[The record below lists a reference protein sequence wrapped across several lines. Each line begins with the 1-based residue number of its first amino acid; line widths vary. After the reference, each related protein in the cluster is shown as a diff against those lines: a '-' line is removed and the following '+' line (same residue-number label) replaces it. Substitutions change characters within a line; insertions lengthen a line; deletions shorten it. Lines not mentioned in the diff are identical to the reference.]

1 MRDKR
6 YQSTEKG
13 LDDLADLMLGR
24 INSCV
29 DDRAKKNVK
38 IKSATVTKVN
48 EDGTVNVSLPDDE
61 GNGFSRIQ
69 NQSVY
74 ELDVGDSVEIML
86 KEGSFSNC
94 WVIAKHG
101 GGSKRVNLVNS
112 GSISVTGGG
121 SGSGGSSGGGTTGGG
136 DMLKSAYAPNSN
148 DTVEKA
154 FKDEDG
160 NNIVNTYMKKSGII
174 NDTNL
179 DTVLGSGNY
188 FIGTG
193 NTNVPDGCDGC
204 MLFVGGAST
213 SAFQCIFKYSDST
226 ILYRAYQAIG
236 GWNAWKVITS
246 TALSTTP
253 VNPTP

>member
-121 SGSGGSSGGGTTGGG
+121 SSSGGASGGGTTGGG

-236 GWNAWKVITS
+236 GWNAWKVITA

>member
-112 GSISVTGGG
+112 GSISVTGGV
-121 SGSGGSSGGGTTGGG
+121 SSSGGSSGGGTIGGG

-236 GWNAWKVITS
+236 GWNAWKVITA

>member
-121 SGSGGSSGGGTTGGG
+121 SSSGGSSGGGTTGGG

-236 GWNAWKVITS
+236 GWNAWKVITA
-246 TALSTTP
+246 TALSTIP

>member
-86 KEGSFSNC
+86 KEGSFRNC

-101 GGSKRVNLVNS
+101 CGSKRVNLVNS

-121 SGSGGSSGGGTTGGG
+121 SSSGGSSGGGTTGGG

-236 GWNAWKVITS
+236 GWNAWKVITA

>member
-121 SGSGGSSGGGTTGGG
+121 SSSGGSSGGGTIGGG

-236 GWNAWKVITS
+236 GWNAWKVITA

>member
-1 MRDKR
+1 
-6 YQSTEKG
+6 
-13 LDDLADLMLGR
+13 MLGR

-94 WVIAKHG
+94 WVIAKPG

-121 SGSGGSSGGGTTGGG
+121 SSSGGSSGGGTIGGG

-236 GWNAWKVITS
+236 GWNAWKVITA

>member
-1 MRDKR
+1 M
-6 YQSTEKG
+6 
-13 LDDLADLMLGR
+13 ADLMLGR

-48 EDGTVNVSLPDDE
+48 EDGTVNVSLPDDD

-74 ELDVGDSVEIML
+74 ELDVGDSVEIIL

-121 SGSGGSSGGGTTGGG
+121 SSSGGSSGGGTTGGG

-160 NNIVNTYMKKSGII
+160 NNIINTYMKKSGII

-226 ILYRAYQAIG
+226 ILYRAYQEIG
-236 GWNAWKVITS
+236 GWNAWKVITA

>member
-121 SGSGGSSGGGTTGGG
+121 SSSGGSSGGGTTGGG

-193 NTNVPDGCDGC
+193 NINVPDGCDGC

-236 GWNAWKVITS
+236 GWNAWKVITA

>member
-121 SGSGGSSGGGTTGGG
+121 SSSGGSSGGGIIGGG

-236 GWNAWKVITS
+236 GWNAWKVITA

>member
-121 SGSGGSSGGGTTGGG
+121 SSSGESSGGGTTGGG

-236 GWNAWKVITS
+236 GWNAWKVITA

>member
-121 SGSGGSSGGGTTGGG
+121 SSSGGASGGGTTGGG

-236 GWNAWKVITS
+236 GWNAWKVITA
-246 TALSTTP
+246 TALPITP

>member
-6 YQSTEKG
+6 FQSTEKG

-48 EDGTVNVSLPDDE
+48 EDGTVNVSLPDDG

-74 ELDVGDSVEIML
+74 ELSVGDSVEIML

-112 GSISVTGGG
+112 GSISVTNTGGTSGGG
-121 SGSGGSSGGGTTGGG
+121 SGSVTVGG
-136 DMLKSAYAPNSN
+136 DMLKINYAPNSN

-154 FKDEDG
+154 FKDEEG

-174 NDTNL
+174 NGTNL

-193 NTNVPDGCDGC
+193 NTNVPDGCEGC

-226 ILYRAYQAIG
+226 ILYRAYQEIG
-236 GWNAWKVITS
+236 DWNAWKVITA
-246 TALSTTP
+246 TALPAT
-253 VNPTP
+253 PTPTP

>member
-6 YQSTEKG
+6 FQSTEKG
-13 LDDLADLMLGR
+13 LNDLADLMLGR

-48 EDGTVNVSLPDDE
+48 EDGTVNVSLPDDD

-121 SGSGGSSGGGTTGGG
+121 SSSSGSSGGGTTGGG

-160 NNIVNTYMKKSGII
+160 NNIVNTYMKKSGVI

-236 GWNAWKVITS
+236 GWNAWKVITA

>member
-48 EDGTVNVSLPDDE
+48 EDGTVNVSLPDDD

-74 ELDVGDSVEIML
+74 ELDVGDSVEIIL

-121 SGSGGSSGGGTTGGG
+121 SSSGGSSGGGTTGGG

-160 NNIVNTYMKKSGII
+160 NNIINTYMKKSGII

-226 ILYRAYQAIG
+226 ILYRAYQEIG
-236 GWNAWKVITS
+236 GWNAWKVITA

>member
-121 SGSGGSSGGGTTGGG
+121 SSSGGSSGGGTTGGG

-160 NNIVNTYMKKSGII
+160 NNIINTYMKKSGII

-179 DTVLGSGNY
+179 DIVLGSGNY

-193 NTNVPDGCDGC
+193 NTNVPNGCDGC

-236 GWNAWKVITS
+236 GWNAWKVITA
-246 TALSTTP
+246 TALPTTP
-253 VNPTP
+253 

>member
-121 SGSGGSSGGGTTGGG
+121 SSSGGSSGGGTTGGG

-236 GWNAWKVITS
+236 GWNAWKVITA
-246 TALSTTP
+246 TTLSTTP

>member
-121 SGSGGSSGGGTTGGG
+121 SSSEGSSGGGTIGGG

-236 GWNAWKVITS
+236 GWNAWKVITA

>member
-112 GSISVTGGG
+112 GTISVTNT
-121 SGSGGSSGGGTTGGG
+121 GGSSGGSGGSDGGSKKCTGCYGTGKCTATNCLRGKCARCAGTG
-136 DMLKSAYAPNSN
+136 
-148 DTVEKA
+148 
-154 FKDEDG
+154 
-160 NNIVNTYMKKSGII
+160 
-174 NDTNL
+174 
-179 DTVLGSGNY
+179 
-188 FIGTG
+188 IGTMG
-193 NTNVPDGCDGC
+193 RKCNYCNNGYCRTCSGTGKC
-204 MLFVGGAST
+204 
-213 SAFQCIFKYSDST
+213 KYCNGT
-226 ILYRAYQAIG
+226 GKY
-236 GWNAWKVITS
+236 
-246 TALSTTP
+246 
-253 VNPTP
+253 